1 MSAGTK
7 VTIAVVVLFATLLG
21 VYYTFVGPDRGAAAD
36 ELPPADL
43 DRAALGP
50 IDDSMPA
57 APASGF
63 ADQGPGVLTASVEQ
77 AIGQEQAAP
86 ETGFGVLAS
95 DGGLPAAAARPKP
108 PDDPWVIGPRPAF
121 PEPAAP
127 QDPGYTDYTVREG
140 DSMWMIAERWLGDGS
155 RWSLIADA
163 NPAIDPDRLRVG
175 QRIRI
180 PVPADTAA
188 PGPQLN
194 APARVP
200 AAGPGSATF
209 YTVRSGDT
217 LTSIAQT
224 QYRDAT
230 KWRAIFDANRATIGG
245 DPDRLEVGMRLRI
258 PPA

>member
-36 ELPPADL
+36 VLPPADL
-43 DRAALGP
+43 DRAQLGP

-57 APASGF
+57 APASEF
-63 ADQGPGVLTASVEQ
+63 ADQAPGVLTASVEQ
-77 AIGQEQAAP
+77 AIGPEQAAP
-86 ETGFGVLAS
+86 GTSFGVLAS
-95 DGGLPAAAARPKP
+95 DGGLPATAARPKR

-121 PEPAAP
+121 PEAAAAP
-127 QDPGYTDYTVREG
+127 EPGYVDYTVREG
-140 DSMWMIAERWLGDGS
+140 DSMWTIADRWLADAS
-155 RWSLIADA
+155 RWSLIAEA
-163 NPAIDPDRLRVG
+163 NPAIDPERLRVG
-175 QRIRI
+175 QRNRI
-180 PVPADTAA
+180 PSETAA
-188 PGPQLN
+188 AGPKLN

-200 AAGPGSATF
+200 EPGRKSATF

-217 LTSIAQT
+217 LTRIAQS

-230 KWRAIFDANRATIGG
+230 MWRAIFDANRTAIGG
-245 DPDRLEVGMRLRI
+245 DADRLEVGMRLRI

>member
-21 VYYTFVGPDRGAAAD
+21 VYYTFVGPDRSPGTD
-36 ELPPADL
+36 ELPPAEL
-43 DRAALGP
+43 DRAAMGP

-57 APASGF
+57 TPASEF
-63 ADQGPGVLTASVEQ
+63 ADQAPGVLTASVEQ

-86 ETGFGVLAS
+86 EQGFGVLAS
-95 DGGLPAAAARPKP
+95 DGGLPATTARPKP

-121 PEPAAP
+121 PEAAAAP
-127 QDPGYTDYTVREG
+127 EPGYVDYAVREG
-140 DSMWMIAERWLGDGS
+140 DSMWTIADRWLGEGS

-175 QRIRI
+175 QRIR
-180 PVPADTAA
+180 VPSDTAA
-188 PGPQLN
+188 VGPMLN

-200 AAGPGSATF
+200 EPGRKSATL

-217 LTSIAQT
+217 LSRIAQS

-230 KWRAIFDANRATIGG
+230 MWRAIYDANRTAIGG